1 MRRFLLSFLALAAV
15 LAAPALPAGSVDGG
29 TIQPGNSVSTSIGG
43 CTLNFVFRD
52 VGGDAPRTY
61 IGTAAH
67 CVAAVG
73 DRVEDWGRVVWRG
86 EVASPCDFAL
96 LAIDAEDVA
105 RVNPAVR
112 RWGGPTGI
120 ADRDAAA
127 LGDPLAIYGYGLG
140 YGATEATR
148 ARVGVLRLT
157 NERIYASYT
166 PAIFGDSGG
175 PVLRLDT
182 GEAFGVIDTIGPY
195 ASTMAG
201 AHMENVMARLA
212 RDGFDVELV
221 TAPFVGAVPLAR

>member
-1 MRRFLLSFLALAAV
+1 MRILLVLLALAF
-15 LAAPALPAGSVDGG
+15 LAPTLGASADGG
-29 TIQPGNSVSTSIGG
+29 PTIQPGNSVSTSIGG
-43 CTLNFVFRD
+43 CTLNFAFRD
-52 VGGDAPRTY
+52 ATRVY
-61 IGTAAH
+61 MGTAAH
-67 CVAAVG
+67 CVASVG
-73 DRVEDWGRVVWRG
+73 DRVEDWGTVVWRG

-96 LAIDAEDVA
+96 LRVDVEDES

-120 ADRDAAA
+120 ADRDAAE

-140 YGATEATR
+140 YGTTEQTR
-148 ARVGVLRLT
+148 ARIGVLRLT

-175 PVLRLDT
+175 PVMRLDT

-195 ASTMAG
+195 GSTMAG

-212 RDGFDVELV
+212 ADGFDVALL
-221 TAPFVGAVPLAR
+221 TAPFVGLADL